1 MNQIT
6 MEVFN
11 KIYSQVS
18 SSVSSTVSQ
27 LSGVLPGNPVTR
39 EFEASNHIASGG
51 PGLSWKIYKGM
62 KRSTKQ
68 EAAIFVFEKRQL
80 DKYSKTDKELVL
92 ETLKRGVAQLTK
104 IRHPQVLTVQH
115 PLEES
120 RESLAFATEP
130 VFACLANVLGK
141 TKNMPQPGNM
151 SDYKLYDVEVK
162 YGLLQIGQGLT
173 FLHTDMRL
181 LHRNISPESIIIN
194 SSGVWKIFGFDFCIH
209 NTNTSPNGEPM
220 YPLTQEQLQG
230 GRLPLEAMPALDYM
244 APECGGEGSRDVVLG
259 TDCDLYGLGMVV
271 YGLYSIGYRPLG
283 GSVSDLT
290 QFRSRAQK
298 LTTIS
303 QDKLQCV
310 PAELRDTLRQMLI
323 HTPRGS
329 QKRPDAHQFIRVPY
343 FDDVSVRTLSQ
354 LDQLLQWDNIQKSQF
369 YRGLP
374 EPLGKLPHRVQVQR
388 VLPCLQ
394 RDLAQP
400 AMVPFVLP
408 SVLDIAEKCEQQE
421 YIQSVLPALKPVM
434 KIQEPVQVLLLLLQR
449 MPLLLRLTPAQDI
462 QLHVL
467 PMLYRGLDAS
477 SPNSPQMHELCL
489 NVLPTFANLLDH
501 TSVKNHLLPRIK
513 RLCLGTSTLS
523 IRVNCLLCVGRL
535 LENLDKWL
543 VIDEVLPFLP
553 QIPSREPA
561 VIMGILGIY
570 KLALTHKKLGI
581 SKEVVA
587 GRILPFL
594 MPLCIENGLSLQQF
608 NALVALVKQM
618 VQQVETEHRTKLEQ
632 LNTVQEEKRHLGEI
646 AAASLPTNSSIPSDT
661 SEDPSSGVFDG
672 LGLDNFVI
680 KSTPKP
686 SPVPIEPKIL
696 PSAAPTTTKTTT
708 NAKAKDLS
716 QSLLE
721 FSPAHSNKKPLSG
734 NTMSNTTL
742 NTSIS
747 SNNAW
752 SNVMAPV
759 TNNNNI
765 MGRNITSPMTNN
777 SFGQGFNTIN
787 SPLSITSSSHVQNSS
802 FNSFGNTAMNNNTF
816 GGHKTTNQHNEHQN
830 WSALDN
836 LLPSKP
842 TGQSMLSPSYSNVSG
857 VNQPLVNASLSN
869 DDILDFLK

>member
-1 MNQIT
+1 

-39 EFEASNHIASGG
+39 EFEASNHIASAG
-51 PGLSWKIYKGM
+51 PALSWKIYKGI

-80 DKYSKTDKELVL
+80 DKYTKADRELVL
-92 ETLKRGVAQLTK
+92 ETLKRGIAQLTK

-115 PLEES
+115 PMEES

-151 SDYKLYDVEVK
+151 SDYKLYDVELK

-181 LHRNISPESIIIN
+181 LHRNICPESIIIN

-209 NTNTSPNGEPM
+209 NTNTLANGESKF
-220 YPLTQEQLQG
+220 PLPQDG
-230 GRLPLEAMPALDYM
+230 SRLPLEAMPALDYM
-244 APECGGEGSRDVVLG
+244 APECARVGGSEVILG
-259 TDCDLYGLGMVV
+259 CDADMYSLGMVT

-283 GSVSDLT
+283 GSVSDLAS
-290 QFRSRAQK
+290 FHARSTK
-298 LTTIS
+298 LNTIS
-303 QDKLQCV
+303 LDKVQCV
-310 PAELRDTLRQMLI
+310 PAELRETLRQLLI

-329 QKRPDAHQFIRVPY
+329 KKRPDAHQFIRVPY
-343 FDDVSVRTLSQ
+343 FDDVGVRTLSQ

-374 EPLGKLPHRVQVQR
+374 EAISKLPHRVQVQR

-400 AMVPFVLP
+400 SMVPFVLP

-421 YIQSVLPALKPVM
+421 YIQSVLPSLKPVM

-449 MPLLLRLTPAQDI
+449 MPLLLRLTPSQDI
-462 QLHVL
+462 QQHVL
-467 PMLYRGLDAS
+467 PMLYRGLDATS
-477 SPNSPQMHELCL
+477 TPNSAQMHELCL

-535 LENLDKWL
+535 LEWLDKWL

-561 VIMGILGIY
+561 VLMGILGIY

-581 SKEVVA
+581 SKEVIA

-608 NALVALVKQM
+608 NALVALVKLM

-646 AAASLPTNSSIPSDT
+646 AAASLPTNSNTISAEAKNSD
-661 SEDPSSGVFDG
+661 SSGVFDG
-672 LGLDNFVI
+672 LGLDNFVVQ
-680 KSTPKP
+680 SAPKP
-686 SPVPIEPKIL
+686 SPIPIEPKMSPATVQ
-696 PSAAPTTTKTTT
+696 PSNT
-708 NAKAKDLS
+708 KDLS

-721 FSPAHSNKKPLSG
+721 FSPAHSNINKKQNNASNLGLSMTNNSLGQSNWPLSQ
-734 NTMSNTTL
+734 N
-742 NTSIS
+742 
-747 SNNAW
+747 
-752 SNVMAPV
+752 
-759 TNNNNI
+759 
-765 MGRNITSPMTNN
+765 NN
-777 SFGQGFNTIN
+777 SFGQGFQQMSTNPLN
-787 SPLSITSSSHVQNSS
+787 SRVQN
-802 FNSFGNTAMNNNTF
+802 NSLGYSGLSGDNFGTSAMSNSTF
-816 GGHKTTNQHNEHQN
+816 GSIRSNGNNESQN
-830 WSALDN
+830 WTALDN
-836 LLPSKP
+836 LLPNKP
-842 TGQSMLSPSYSNVSG
+842 IGQTILSPSNANSPMINK
-857 VNQPLVNASLSN
+857 PFVNASLSN